1 MGVFHSRLDLAMSA
15 LNEKYSLPFLVH
27 YQVKRNSVQT
37 WKNLTDFNEL
47 LIDILGNILV
57 LQRKQTK
64 SQLNLEENW
73 SD

>member
-1 MGVFHSRLDLAMSA
+1 MGVCRLDLAMGVTEWKIFTAISC
-15 LNEKYSLPFLVH
+15 SLPSQKKFTLNV
-27 YQVKRNSVQT
+27 T
-37 WKNLTDFNEL
+37 ELTGL

-64 SQLNLEENW
+64 SQLKLKENY